1 MGVTVRQKVKGKGQ
15 PWWVFINHN
24 GKRRS
29 RKIGTK
35 AAANRIATEI
45 QAKIARDEF
54 GIEKEKPVPTFGE
67 YSKKWLKDYVSVSCR
82 ESTFEEYNGILKNH
96 VLPVF
101 KDTPIDR
108 VSRGNIRDF
117 LLSKIKDNFSKSRVN
132 LFKDV
137 LSGVLGYALD
147 EELIPANPTL
157 GITKRLFPKSKR
169 TKKALSVNHVL
180 NREELDLFH
189 DTCKTLVPAYS
200 AFFTMAAKT
209 GMRLGE
215 LLALRWDDVDFN
227 SNFLWVKRSYR
238 RGIFTRP
245 KNGKSRR
252 VDMTPQLKAVLKQHL
267 LKEKKECLTLG
278 AEPELVFNRYGSP
291 IEQNFIR
298 RVFKR
303 VLKKAGLRDIKLHG
317 LRHTYASILLSA
329 GVSLFYVSKQ
339 LGHSGINITSDIY
352 GHFIPSEGNR
362 EVDLLDSPA
371 PDCTLSAPKALTS
384 QKEKPQLV
392 DISVNSSLVVPK
404 ARLEL
409 AQAYA
414 H

>member
-1 MGVTVRQKVKGKGQ
+1 MGVSVRQKVRGKGQ
-15 PWWVFINHN
+15 PWWVFITHN

-35 AAANRIATEI
+35 AAAKRIAAEI
-45 QAKIARDEF
+45 QEKLTRQEF
-54 GIEKEKPVPTFGE
+54 NLEKEKPVPTFKE
-67 YSKKWLKDYVSVSCR
+67 YSDKWLKDYVSVSCR
-82 ESTFEEYNGILKNH
+82 ESTYEEYNGILKNH

-101 KDTPIDR
+101 EDKPIDQ
-108 VSRGNIRDF
+108 VSRGAIRDF
-117 LLSKIKDNFSKSRVN
+117 LLSKIKDDFSKSRVG

-157 GITKRLFPKSKR
+157 GITKRLWPKSKR
-169 TKKALSVNHVL
+169 TKKTLSVNYVL
-180 NREELDLFH
+180 TREELELFH
-189 DTCKTLVPAYS
+189 DTCKTLVPEHS

-227 SNFLWVKRSYR
+227 SSFFWVRRSYR
-238 RGIFTRP
+238 RGIFTKP

-252 VDMTPQLKAVLKQHL
+252 VDMTPKLKAVLKQHL
-267 LKEKKECLTLG
+267 LKEKKECFSLG
-278 AEPELVFNRYGSP
+278 VEPELVFNRYGSV
-291 IEQNFIR
+291 IEQNYIR

-317 LRHTYASILLSA
+317 LRHSYASILLSEGA
-329 GVSLFYVSKQ
+329 NLFYVSKQ

-371 PDCTLSAPKALTS
+371 PASTLSAPKALNS
-384 QKEKPQLV
+384 PKEKPQLV
-392 DISVNSSLVVPK
+392 DIAVNSSLVVPK

-409 AQAYA
+409 AQIYI